1 MDRRR
6 SVCLMKM
13 KLAGR
18 ISQGSGRVN
27 EDAVGFI
34 GAPDDV
40 EAAWALDG
48 VTGINDASLG
58 LAGSDAQWF
67 VQRIDAHLRVLLP
80 EARDITTLMSD
91 LVDRLIADQAEATAR
106 SSLPDTYDPPA
117 ACIAALCRIGSQWHA
132 VRLGDCRFLAE
143 DREGFRCI
151 VDFANDGFDEWIT
164 REAHRLRASGLYDI
178 KAISARLQPE
188 LFANRRRRNREGGYG
203 VIAADRA
210 CLAFVEHTLL
220 VDPRSALM
228 ASDGF
233 FRLVDH
239 YHETTEQKLLA
250 QASGNGG
257 IIALYERLRA
267 IERSDPD
274 CRKFPRFKPADDAS
288 AIALVQS

>member
-1 MDRRR
+1 
-6 SVCLMKM
+6 MKM

-18 ISQGSGRVN
+18 ISQGSGPVN

-40 EAAWALDG
+40 RAAWALDG
-48 VTGINDASLG
+48 VTGINNVSLG

-80 EARDITTLMSD
+80 EARDIARLMSD
-91 LVDRLIADQAEATAR
+91 LVDRLIVDQAEATTL
-106 SSLPDTYDPPA
+106 SKLSETYDPPA

-132 VRLGDCRFLAE
+132 VRLGDCRLLAE
-143 DREGFRCI
+143 DRRGFRRI

-164 REAHRLRASGLYDI
+164 AEAQRLRAGGLSDI

-210 CLAFVEHTLL
+210 CLAFVEHMSLD
-220 VDPRSALM
+220 DPRAALM

-239 YHETTEQKLLA
+239 YHDAIEQELLA
-250 QASGNGG
+250 EASDNGG
-257 IIALYERLRA
+257 IAALYDRLRA
-267 IERSDPD
+267 IERSDPQ

-288 AIALVQS
+288 AIALVASSD

>member
-1 MDRRR
+1 
-6 SVCLMKM
+6 MKM

-18 ISQGSGRVN
+18 ISQGSGPVN

-34 GAPDDV
+34 GAPNDIQ
-40 EAAWALDG
+40 AAWALDG
-48 VTGINDASLG
+48 VTGINNVSLG
-58 LAGSDAQWF
+58 LAESDAQWF
-67 VQRIDAHLRVLLP
+67 VQRIDAHLRILLP
-80 EARDITTLMSD
+80 ETRDIATLMSD
-91 LVDRLIADQAEATAR
+91 LVDRLIADQTGATAA
-106 SSLPDTYDPPA
+106 SMLSETFDPPA

-132 VRLGDCRFLAE
+132 VRLGDCRLLAE
-143 DREGFRCI
+143 DRQGFRRI

-164 REAHRLRASGLYDI
+164 REAQRFRAGGLSDI

-188 LFANRRRRNREGGYG
+188 LLANRRRRNRAGGYG

-210 CLAFVEHTLL
+210 CLAFVEHMPLL
-220 VDPRSALM
+220 DPRSALM

-239 YHETTEQKLLA
+239 YHDTTEQELLA

-257 IIALYERLRA
+257 IVALYERLRA
-267 IERSDPD
+267 IERGDPD

-288 AIALVQS
+288 AIALVQN